1 MSLSLNYQKRKNQE
15 LFSTFEKELELYNI
29 QNYIP
34 IYDRFFNL
42 SEKNYNDINLNH
54 PTYIHKIRK
63 YNKDDNEFLVLLKT
77 SSNETI
83 KRDIF
88 IKFAPLLDP
97 FKFMTGKYKVD
108 DPTLFNLPN
117 FKNSSNLSKIM
128 DKNNSAYTDSFFY
141 FISSCLLN
149 EHNFIH
155 SIDFYGSFIAMKK
168 NFNINICDDLDY
180 LVECPFFISN
190 KNKLFKVEDYS
201 HLILD
206 ESNNYDKPKTKLNIN
221 FEDCNETIIQ
231 FDTLETSTDNS
242 TSLLTLQELN
252 ETSVENDDNNNT
264 LINESEHF
272 DFNMIHCSEDIG
284 DTSSIKSSDCSS
296 RTSHTRDSELNE
308 YSDNECNDNDCN
320 NSQHIHNKNGS
331 RSGSKASSNNTN
343 GSGTNDS
350 YYSEDE
356 EEIINATL
364 TEFPVQLICIEKCK
378 DTFDNLIIEGNIK
391 TEEWFTIFM
400 QIIMTLLTYQKL
412 FSFTHNDLHTN
423 NIMYCN
429 TSIKYLYYC
438 YNNNYYK
445 VPTFGKIFKI
455 IDFGRSI
462 YKVKNNLFCSD
473 SYKFGSDAYSQYNT
487 EPYFNNELKRRDPNP
502 SFDLCRL
509 ACSIYD
515 YIVDDDDNED
525 DMNDD
530 INNDCSDKNNSLL
543 QNYKNKKERDDKRK
557 KLSPV
562 VKLMKE
568 WTTDDKGANIL
579 YKTNGVERY
588 PDFKLYKMIARLVH
602 KHTPENQLEKTEF
615 KSFLINKTK
624 IPKGE
629 KIMNIDIMIK
639 SQQ

>member
-1 MSLSLNYQKRKNQE
+1 MSLSLNYKKRKNEE
-15 LFSTFEKELELYNI
+15 LFITLEKELDLSNI

-42 SEKNYNDINLNH
+42 TEKNFNDINLNH

-63 YNKDDNEFLVLLKT
+63 YKKDENEFAVLLKT
-77 SSNETI
+77 ASNETL
-83 KRDIF
+83 KREIF

-97 FKFMTGKYKVD
+97 FKFMTGKYKID
-108 DPTLFNLPN
+108 DATLFNLPN
-117 FKNSSNLSKIM
+117 FKNSDSLSKIM

-141 FISSCLLN
+141 FISSCLFN
-149 EHNFIH
+149 DHGFIH

-168 NFNINICDDLDY
+168 NFTVNVCDDLDY
-180 LVECPFFISN
+180 LAECPFFINN
-190 KNKLFKVEDYS
+190 KNTLFQVEDYS

-206 ESNNYDKPKTKLNIN
+206 DCDNYNKQKPTINISL
-221 FEDCNETIIQ
+221 EDCMETSFQ
-231 FDTLETSTDNS
+231 FDTLEIDNMTGDLS
-242 TSLLTLQELN
+242 SSPLQEFSEPL
-252 ETSVENDDNNNT
+252 VENECVLMQEPSQFENKNSDA
-264 LINESEHF
+264 
-272 DFNMIHCSEDIG
+272 EDIV
-284 DTSSIKSSDCSS
+284 DTSSLKSSDCSS
-296 RTSHTRDSELNE
+296 RTSHTRDSELDEYSENE
-308 YSDNECNDNDCN
+308 CSDNECDD
-320 NSQHIHNKNGS
+320 SHHTHSKTG
-331 RSGSKASSNNTN
+331 SGS
-343 GSGTNDS
+343 GSYISGDDN
-350 YYSEDE
+350 EE

-364 TEFPVQLICIEKCK
+364 TKFPVQLICIEKCD
-378 DTFDNLIIEGNIK
+378 DTFDNLILEGNLKIG
-391 TEEWFTIFM
+391 EWFAIFM

-423 NIMYCN
+423 NIMFCE

-438 YNNNYYK
+438 YNDKYYK

-473 SYKFGSDAYSQYNT
+473 SYKLGADAYSQYNT

-515 YIVDDDDNED
+515 YIVDDED
-525 DMNDD
+525 DENVNRENNCDD
-530 INNDCSDKNNSLL
+530 EKNATLS
-543 QNYKNKKERDDKRK
+543 QTKKERDNRQKQ
-557 KLSPV
+557 LSSV
-562 VKLMKE
+562 VKLIKE

-602 KHTPENQLEKTEF
+602 RHTPENQLENPEF
-615 KSFLINKTK
+615 KSFLINKSK
-624 IPKGE
+624 IQKGE
-629 KIMNIDIMIK
+629 KIMNIDNMIK
-639 SQQ
+639 SQLLS